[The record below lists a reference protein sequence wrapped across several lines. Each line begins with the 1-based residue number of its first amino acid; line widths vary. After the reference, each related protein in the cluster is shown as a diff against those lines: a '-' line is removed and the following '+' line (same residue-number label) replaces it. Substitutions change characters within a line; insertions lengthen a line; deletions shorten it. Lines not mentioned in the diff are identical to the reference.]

1 MKIIHM
7 ADVHL
12 DSPLTSHFDARCAAK
27 IRAGILNLFKKTV
40 AYAVSE
46 SVNTIIIAGDLFD
59 GTGVSQATK
68 TEVKNIIL
76 KNSSIIFFYVPGNHD
91 EDISTFFDEIPDNLK
106 IFGNKWTYY
115 RLNTRVIVAGTTL
128 KNNDMYTS
136 LKLKSE
142 DINIVTL
149 HGQIVKAGIGGTA
162 ANRLDIAIDNNAED
176 NAYKN
181 PDINTKLSADKS
193 ADKSANKNTENNI
206 DNNSDNIYLNSLKNS
221 NIDYLALGHVHSF
234 SINEL
239 DSRGRYCYCG
249 CLCGRGFDE
258 SGKHG
263 FVLLDIDE
271 EKGRIVESFVELPG
285 QNIYDL
291 KADISTCV
299 DNYEIAEAIR
309 KCLDANGCRQDDIV
323 KVTLVGNVNVET
335 QKDPVYLARQ
345 FEEEFTY
352 FAVKDD
358 TKYSIDYNSYIH
370 DMTLKGEFIRT
381 VILRN
386 DLDEN
391 EKNRIIRCGI
401 CALKGEESDI

>member
-46 SVNTIIIAGDLFD
+46 SVNAIIIAGDLFD

-149 HGQIVKAGIGGTA
+149 HGQIVKAGIGGMA
-162 ANRLDIAIDNNAED
+162 ANRLDIA
-176 NAYKN
+176 
-181 PDINTKLSADKS
+181 
-193 ADKSANKNTENNI
+193 I

-221 NIDYLALGHVHSF
+221 NIDYLALGHIHSF